1 MIEKTSILQ
10 GTTGNFSNT
19 SCIITNLY
27 YDLSENQFIINIDIK
42 EKINANREGLQ
53 LLGRRNPTY
62 VGKEII
68 LMDIPEEEINNIKEN
83 ITCQ

>member
-27 YDLSENQFIINIDIK
+27 YDLSENQFIINLDSK
-42 EKINANREGLQ
+42 ENINVNRQGLQ
-53 LLGRRNPTY
+53 LLGRRTPTY

-68 LMDIPEEEINNIKEN
+68 LMDIP
-83 ITCQ
+83 